1 MSRYINTQII
11 KDDNGKRKLATTIV
25 PVIPISQFDTYI
37 QTTTIERL
45 DKLAYTFYQDESLWW
60 IIATA
65 NGLGK
70 GSYIVA
76 ANTTLR
82 IPNKDGVTDYVVAL
96 NRAR

>member
-1 MSRYINTQII
+1 MSRYINTSII
-11 KDDNGKRKLATTIV
+11 LDESGKRKLSTTII
-25 PVIPISQFDTYI
+25 PVIPTSEFDTYI

-45 DKLAYTFYQDESLWW
+45 DKLAYSFYQDESLWW

-70 GSYIVA
+70 GSYIIP

-82 IPNKDGVTDYVVAL
+82 IPSKNGALEYVVSL
-96 NRAR
+96 NGSR